1 MNNKT
6 AKQYLSLTVM
16 AGIMLFTSCDKKKTP
31 EAAKGT
37 ATVQIAN
44 KAGSQTLV
52 LNTGTYL
59 NQNGDT
65 FSVNMYKY
73 YISNIELIREDGSSY
88 KEDYS
93 YHLVDEAQTASK
105 SFQLKAIPA
114 GTYTKMK
121 VVLGVDS
128 THNVSGAQTGDLD
141 PILGMFWEWN
151 TGYIM
156 AKIEGRSPQS
166 GNTQKIIS
174 FHLGG
179 FSGQYSSV
187 KTVMYNLPQALNI
200 TATGSPKINI
210 ESDIL
215 KWFYGSSLINFQ
227 NYNAITSVGRFSFEI
242 SENYKNHLSVKSIEP

>member
-1 MNNKT
+1 MR
-6 AKQYLSLTVM
+6 
-16 AGIMLFTSCDKKKTP
+16 FTIPYRTLAVFTIGGALLIASCGKKNTGTT
-31 EAAKGT
+31 EKGQ

-44 KAGSQTLV
+44 KAGSQTLT

-65 FSVNMYKY
+65 FTVNMYKY
-73 YISNIELIREDGSSY
+73 YVSNIELIKADGSSY
-88 KEDYS
+88 KEEYS
-93 YHLVDEAQTASK
+93 YHLVDESK
-105 SFQLKAIPA
+105 PETKTFNLKDIPA

-121 VVLGVDS
+121 LVLGVDS

-156 AKIEGRSPQS
+156 AKIEGHSPQS

-179 FSGQYSSV
+179 YSGQYSAV
-187 KTVMYNLPQALNI
+187 KTVTIDLPQALTVNK
-200 TATGSPKINI
+200 TNNAKINMQ
-210 ESDIL
+210 SDIL
-215 KWFYGSSLINFQ
+215 KWFYGSSLIDFQ
-227 NYNAITSVGRFSFEI
+227 IYNAVTSIGRYSFEI
-242 SENYKNHLSVKSIEP
+242 SENYKNHLSVTSVEN